1 MIIYSLKKLSLPGH
15 GLISLPLLPFL
26 GLPGPRGSR
35 KSGVCGILLNC
46 GSSLTIWIWKKKKKI
61 IIILIQIIIFKIY
74 FYSEFAFKNSPC
86 IGIGLPWVAR
96 VL

>member
-46 GSSLTIWIWKKKKKI
+46 GSSLTI
-61 IIILIQIIIFKIY
+61 
-74 FYSEFAFKNSPC
+74 
-86 IGIGLPWVAR
+86 
-96 VL
+96 